1 MKQDQDTT
9 IRKSIVK
16 WVIAI
21 SSGIVY
27 IFMALSELIY
37 HQAIET
43 LLILLFIGFLFPFYV
58 LLIIE
63 PDISTRQKF
72 DKWFAIVLVWLFLS
86 YFGYLDMR
94 SRGLKEYGTAQ
105 YMAGWTG
112 KMKVTHFHDDFYEI
126 PFEESALQV
135 KEHPLRNW
143 MMGHIFGTPELD
155 EPRYIMRKTKDE
167 EDLKNILR
175 EMNTDFLYNQISL
188 KPLNQNI
195 HAENGYEVYDR
206 NQKLLCSIIIVEHD
220 DYNTLEVRK

>member
-126 PFEESALQV
+126 T
-135 KEHPLRNW
+135 
-143 MMGHIFGTPELD
+143 I
-155 EPRYIMRKTKDE
+155 
-167 EDLKNILR
+167 
-175 EMNTDFLYNQISL
+175 
-188 KPLNQNI
+188 
-195 HAENGYEVYDR
+195 
-206 NQKLLCSIIIVEHD
+206 
-220 DYNTLEVRK
+220 